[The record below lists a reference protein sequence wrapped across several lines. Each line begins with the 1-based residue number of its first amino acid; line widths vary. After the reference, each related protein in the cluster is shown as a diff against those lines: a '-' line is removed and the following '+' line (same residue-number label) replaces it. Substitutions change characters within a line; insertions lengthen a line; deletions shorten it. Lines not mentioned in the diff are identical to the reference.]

1 MTSQDEIMKSKI
13 HGGNKQ
19 DNQVPEE
26 YASDPDLYWAIQAS
40 LNQDTQADE
49 NNAEQASHMQNQMA

>member
-1 MTSQDEIMKSKI
+1 MGSNESKAIEKMTSQDEIMKYKI

-26 YASDPDLYWAIQAS
+26 YASDPDLYWAI
-40 LNQDTQADE
+40 
-49 NNAEQASHMQNQMA
+49 